1 LGPSGPAVNESA
13 GKRKAATSG
22 HGNPTWPGSW
32 ARPVAA
38 LLAVTDPTGATADE
52 QLWTFAREGRNVPH
66 VTEHAE
72 PSFRAE
78 TATGREPLLAR
89 FRDIG
94 ERERWGYGVWLLMG
108 VVIAVPEIWA
118 GVGTPP
124 WPTISATV
132 GHLEARWN
140 WVAIIVVALIVV
152 VATRAASYVQPQT
165 DEVVTP
171 AGGQGQRRT
180 ETGRLAMSPDEVSEA
195 SEMWAIVYFV
205 IAILA
210 VVVAGLLTAS
220 RTSDKW
226 VLAYV
231 IYGLIAFFFV
241 VIPNGAVLLLKRDLP
256 YSTLFCTIDDLRRR
270 WHQAAMV
277 LLAGL
282 VVLLIHLAF
291 YPWPHVV
298 QPPTTN
304 SA

>member
-1 LGPSGPAVNESA
+1 MPRSRRRPIRAGAPA
-13 GKRKAATSG
+13 
-22 HGNPTWPGSW
+22 
-32 ARPVAA
+32 
-38 LLAVTDPTGATADE
+38 DD
-52 QLWTFAREGRNVPH
+52 QLWTFARAGRNVLL
-66 VTEHAE
+66 VTEQAE

-78 TATGREPLLAR
+78 AAPRPAPLLAR
-89 FRDIG
+89 FGDVG

-108 VVIAVPEIWA
+108 LVIAVPEIWA

-152 VATRAASYVQPQT
+152 VAIRAASYRQPQT
-165 DEVVTP
+165 GQVVAS

-180 ETGRLAMSPDEVSEA
+180 ATGRLAMRPDQVSET
-195 SEMWAIVYFV
+195 SELLAIVYFA

-220 RTSDKW
+220 RTGDKW

-231 IYGLIAFFFV
+231 IYGLIALFFV
-241 VIPNGAVLLLKRDLP
+241 VIPNVAVFVFKRDLP

-270 WHQAAMV
+270 WPRAAV
-277 LLAGL
+277 VILAGL

>member
-1 LGPSGPAVNESA
+1 MRRRGAVPDSVREEV
-13 GKRKAATSG
+13 RATRQVRL
-22 HGNPTWPGSW
+22 PI
-32 ARPVAA
+32 
-38 LLAVTDPTGATADE
+38 PTGATADD
-52 QLWTFAREGRNVPH
+52 QLWTFACEDRNVPY

-72 PSFRAE
+72 PSFGAEAAPRRA
-78 TATGREPLLAR
+78 PLLAR
-89 FRDIG
+89 FRGIG

-108 VVIAVPEIWA
+108 LVIAVPEIWA

-140 WVAIIVVALIVV
+140 WVAIIVVALIVI
-152 VATRAASYVQPQT
+152 VAARAASYLQPQT
-165 DEVVTP
+165 DQGVTP
-171 AGGQGQRRT
+171 GGGQGQWRT
-180 ETGRLAMSPDEVSEA
+180 QTGRLAMSPDEVSQA
-195 SEMWAIVYFV
+195 SEMWAIVYFA

-231 IYGLIAFFFV
+231 IYGLIALFFV
-241 VIPNGAVLLLKRDLP
+241 VIPNAAVLLLKRDLP
-256 YSTLFCTIDDLRRR
+256 YSTLLCTVDDLRRR
-270 WHQAAMV
+270 WHPAAMV
-277 LLAGL
+277 ILAGL

>member
-1 LGPSGPAVNESA
+1 M
-13 GKRKAATSG
+13 
-22 HGNPTWPGSW
+22 
-32 ARPVAA
+32 
-38 LLAVTDPTGATADE
+38 
-52 QLWTFAREGRNVPH
+52 
-66 VTEHAE
+66 
-72 PSFRAE
+72 
-78 TATGREPLLAR
+78 PLLAR
-89 FRDIG
+89 FRGVG

-140 WVAIIVVALIVV
+140 WVAILVVALIVV
-152 VATRAASYVQPQT
+152 VAARAASYLQPQA
-165 DEVVTP
+165 DQAVAP
-171 AGGQGQRRT
+171 GGGQGQRRT
-180 ETGRLAMSPDEVSEA
+180 ATGRLAMRPDEVSEA
-195 SEMWAIVYFV
+195 RERWAIVYFA
-205 IAILA
+205 IAVLA
-210 VVVAGLLTAS
+210 VVVAGLLAAS
-220 RTSDKW
+220 RTGDKW

-241 VIPNGAVLLLKRDLP
+241 VIPNGAVVLLKRDLP

-270 WHQAAMV
+270 WPQAAV
-277 LLAGL
+277 VILAGL
-282 VVLLIHLAF
+282 AVLLIHLAF